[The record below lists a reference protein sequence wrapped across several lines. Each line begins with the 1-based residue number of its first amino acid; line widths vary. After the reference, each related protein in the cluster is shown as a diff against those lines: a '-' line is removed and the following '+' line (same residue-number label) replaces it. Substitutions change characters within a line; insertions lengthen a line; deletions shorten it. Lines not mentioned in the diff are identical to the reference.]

1 MPVAL
6 LPNVKPPEPR
16 NPADP
21 YWKQALTVL
30 KNAVTDPAL
39 DVMGTSPIAVGTAI
53 AKAPRAIGGMMSMQD
68 EMMRALRGARTVAD
82 DVVGVVDEA
91 SQLGPRI
98 NASGESAASM
108 ESLGRRSWE
117 RATGR
122 QPVRIDRAGREVPF
136 IGEIGDVRP
145 NPGERLGYR
154 YGNGRFEEIARGK

>member
-98 NASGESAASM
+98 NASGESAATM
-108 ESLGRRSWE
+108 ESRSWATPASSGMAEPAAKDAGLRPPMISWATVRNRRRS
-117 RATGR
+117 R
-122 QPVRIDRAGREVPF
+122 QASAKTDSTSTTINR
-136 IGEIGDVRP
+136 
-145 NPGERLGYR
+145 
-154 YGNGRFEEIARGK
+154 